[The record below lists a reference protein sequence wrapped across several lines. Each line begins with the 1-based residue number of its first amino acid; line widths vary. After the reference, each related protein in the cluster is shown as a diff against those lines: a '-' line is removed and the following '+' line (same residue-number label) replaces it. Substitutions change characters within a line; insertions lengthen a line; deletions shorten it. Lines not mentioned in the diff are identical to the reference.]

1 MAAANRF
8 EVKRFGSPRVMGFKR
23 VVRAPQRK
31 DARERYQGDFV
42 VHTFKPD
49 CS

>member
-1 MAAANRF
+1 MATGNGF
-8 EVKRFGSPRVMGFKR
+8 EVKRFGSPRVMGLKR

-31 DARERYQGDFV
+31 DAGERYQGDFV
-42 VHTFKPD
+42 VHIFRPD